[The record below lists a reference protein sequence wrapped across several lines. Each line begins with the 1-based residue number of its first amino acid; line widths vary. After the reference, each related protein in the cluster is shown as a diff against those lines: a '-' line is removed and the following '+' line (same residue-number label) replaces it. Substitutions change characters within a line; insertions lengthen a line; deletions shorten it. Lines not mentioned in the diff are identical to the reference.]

1 MHRELIGESFPFL
14 YLKFLNFFVF
24 IFFREGGP
32 IFKSLADR
40 PCINNEPYNNILQE
54 SYLSNQLDS
63 FLSLYSREAREIALC
78 LRETLLEIFPNAK
91 EQIDLQSGIIAYG
104 YDSTYK
110 GLVFAIAPHMKH
122 VSLMI
127 SRGTSIS
134 DPDRLLAGT
143 GKQARHI
150 KFKSQEETENPA
162 LRRLLKNALTLN
174 YKD

>member
-1 MHRELIGESFPFL
+1 
-14 YLKFLNFFVF
+14 
-24 IFFREGGP
+24 
-32 IFKSLADR
+32 
-40 PCINNEPYNNILQE
+40 
-54 SYLSNQLDS
+54 LSNQLDR

-110 GLVFAIAPHMKH
+110 GLVFAIAPHIKH
-122 VSLMI
+122 VNLMI
-127 SRGTSIS
+127 NRGTSIS

-150 KFKSQEETENPA
+150 KFKSEEETKNPA